1 MRFAGWLLVFS
12 SIVCFGAGQESTT
25 YIARYLADFPGPQV
39 YIDPISGTLLY
50 VETDGRHVAAISGDG
65 KLLWNRDPFKDAHLT
80 FYRTKKPQ
88 IVYIGPASKSSFR
101 AGQEPDRFVAIVF
114 NNSQFGAM
122 KVSDGEFL
130 FGGQD

>member
-1 MRFAGWLLVFS
+1 MRFAGSLLVFL
-12 SIVCFGAGQESTT
+12 SIVCLGAGQESTT
-25 YIARYLADFPGPQV
+25 YIARSLTEFPGPQV
-39 YIDPISGTLLY
+39 YKDPTSGTLLY

-88 IVYIGPASKSSFR
+88 IAYIGPAAKSSFR
-101 AGQEPDRFVAIVF
+101 AGQEPDKFVAIVF
-114 NNSQFGAM
+114 NNSQFGTM
-122 KVSDGEFL
+122 RVSNGEFL